1 MAMHDIPARPGF
13 IASFSKS
20 QVAAFLA
27 SVLDYGLVIGLVEV
41 GHVWYVVAT
50 ACGAFAGALAN
61 FLLNRHWSFR
71 AAHRAWEGQAFKY
84 ALVSGGSLAL
94 NTGGV
99 YLATDGL
106 GLHYA
111 ASVIVVSLLIGFA
124 YNYPLQR
131 YFVFHHGRQHHG
143 PHARSSA

>member
-1 MAMHDIPARPGF
+1 MGMQDVSGPSRPGF
-13 IASFSKS
+13 LESFSRS
-20 QVAAFLA
+20 QVAAFIA
-27 SVLDYGLVIGLVEV
+27 SVIDYGLVFGLVELA
-41 GHVWYVVAT
+41 HVWYVIAVAT
-50 ACGAFAGALAN
+50 GAFAGALSN

-71 AAHRAWEGQAFKY
+71 AAHRGWETQAFRY

-99 YLATDGL
+99 YVTTDGL

-111 ASVIVVSLLIGFA
+111 ASVILVSLLVGFA

-131 YFVFHHGRQHHG
+131 YYVFH
-143 PHARSSA
+143 